1 MLISLL
7 IVVAM
12 TAVCCSFWVWRILR
26 SRPSFHELYCKEA
39 TLHMALRKKFC
50 GIKQKLSTVVVIA
63 ASSVVSLYDFFSPIV
78 SGVDVTP
85 LVQKVPSW
93 AWPLVL
99 IATTALLQYCRNLAD
114 KRHATELA
122 RATAL
127 RRAA

>member
-1 MLISLL
+1 MLLAILL
-7 IVVAM
+7 VAM
-12 TAVCCSFWVWRILR
+12 TTLCCWLWVWPILR

-39 TLHMALRKKFC
+39 TLQMALRKKFC

-63 ASSVVSLYDFFSPIV
+63 ASTVVSLYDFFTPIV
-78 SGVDVTP
+78 SGIDVTP

-99 IATTALLQYCRNLAD
+99 ITTTALLQYCRNLAD
-114 KRHATELA
+114 KRHAAELA
-122 RATAL
+122 KTTAL